1 MYTSGGISVEMPRLW
16 GLLLRKARMNSGPA
30 SQRTKKK
37 RSVLQGGRKRLAG
50 EAVALF
56 RRGSF
61 PSSSTGMLF
70 ALEPIKI
77 QSVFFFFCQAFSFKM
92 DSCCYCIYTSFWQS
106 KEMFL
111 LKETMTCMIGLD
123 IGSHTVIPEALTL
136 FRVNKSNGCR
146 SCRRN
151 FI

>member
-16 GLLLRKARMNSGPA
+16 GLLLRKAGMNSGPA

-77 QSVFFFFCQAFSFKM
+77 QSVFFFFVRLLALKWIPVAIAFTLPFGN
-92 DSCCYCIYTSFWQS
+92 
-106 KEMFL
+106 
-111 LKETMTCMIGLD
+111 LKKC
-123 IGSHTVIPEALTL
+123 
-136 FRVNKSNGCR
+136 FY
-146 SCRRN
+146 
-151 FI
+151 